1 MADMYN
7 PGSGDFA
14 TWGVNAAQLGRTNGP
29 KVGKLRS
36 RDNAKGGSDSFLGT
50 KANRRQEHGRMG
62 ASLHPVMKMVE
73 PNSSEA
79 GKECRNVHMM
89 PSRSSWT
96 DSWRGA
102 ARKLQ
107 GPAYGG

>member
-14 TWGVNAAQLGRTNGP
+14 TWGVNAAQLARAGGKP
-29 KVGKLRS
+29 DAGKLRPRGNS
-36 RDNAKGGSDSFLGT
+36 KGGSDSFLGT

-62 ASLHPVMKMVE
+62 ASLHPVMKYVE

-96 DSWRGA
+96 DNWRGA

-107 GPAYGG
+107 AGVSY